1 MRYIVLPSGID
12 NLGQDWLTFDQT
24 FKQRQFSK
32 EEFYYLNVSQV
43 GTFTVYDVFDCIFE
57 CLSNNLCFSLNIA
70 TSKGASGKLLCE
82 LLSSDKYR
90 NAEEYKENRSSHHF
104 SIMVT
109 PVALTLF
116 LFFCF
121 LFFVFCF
128 FVFCYLLFCLFVCLL
143 FVVFDFF
150 LFCFVCCYC
159 VQSPGVLPKKLG
171 RGVRPTTQN
180 PYPIYDQHQR
190 FSLPYL

>member
-1 MRYIVLPSGID
+1 MRYIVLPSVID
-12 NLGQDWLTFDQT
+12 NFKQDWLAFDLT

-43 GTFTVYDVFDCIFE
+43 GTFTAYDVFDCIFE

-104 SIMVT
+104 SIMVR

-128 FVFCYLLFCLFVCLL
+128 LLFVCLFVCLL
-143 FVVFDFF
+143 F
-150 LFCFVCCYC
+150 LISFCFVCCYC
-159 VQSPGVLPKKLG
+159 VQSPGVLPKKMG
-171 RGVRPTTQN
+171 RGVRPATQN
-180 PYPIYDQHQR
+180 QHQR